1 MVFRYRWRRQEGDVM
16 RRIVVLAL
24 GVLLALTLVAPM
36 ASAQV
41 GQGAK
46 ASGKAAQLAAAW
58 WQWALADPVATS
70 PLVGDYAGGPQCDGQ
85 PLRDVPGKKW
95 FLAGSFD
102 GSAVERTCTMPVGTQ
117 LFFPVFN
124 FIWINTEPHETE
136 ELARE
141 EARKFIE
148 SVLADP
154 DLSITVTVDGKEVK
168 SKRIVRTDSPFF
180 ASQIPEDNV
189 FDCPQCEEPFDLPA
203 GSYEGVADG
212 LWAALPPLSKGEHT
226 IHVEVSAPNVRF
238 SQDFTYHLTVVNGK
252 RVP

>member
-1 MVFRYRWRRQEGDVM
+1 M

-24 GVLLALTLVAPM
+24 GVLLALASAAPL

-46 ASGKAAQLAAAW
+46 ASGKASELAADW
-58 WQWALADPVATS
+58 WQWALAEPVATN
-70 PLVGDYAGGPQCDGQ
+70 PLVGDYTDGPRCDGR
-85 PLRDVPGKKW
+85 PVSDVPGKKW

-124 FIWINTEPHETE
+124 AIWINTEPDETVE
-136 ELARE
+136 FARQQVNE
-141 EARKFIE
+141 FIN

-154 DLSITVTVDGKEVK
+154 DLSMVVTVDGKEVK
-168 SKRIVRTDSPFF
+168 SKRIVRAESPVF
-180 ASQIPEDNV
+180 SVSLPNDNLFGV
-189 FDCPQCEEPFDLPA
+189 PA
-203 GSYEGVADG
+203 GEYGPAVADG

-226 IHVEVSAPNVRF
+226 IHVEVSAPNVGF
-238 SQDFTYHLTVVNGK
+238 SQDATYHLTVVNGK

>member
-1 MVFRYRWRRQEGDVM
+1 M

-24 GVLLALTLVAPM
+24 GVLLALALAAPL

-46 ASGKAAQLAAAW
+46 ASGKASELAADW
-58 WQWALADPVATS
+58 WQWALSEPAATN
-70 PLVGDYAGGPQCDGQ
+70 PLVGDYTDGPQCDGR
-85 PLRDVPGKKW
+85 PVSDVPGKKW

-124 FIWINTEPHETE
+124 AIYIVEPGETVGFARQQVNEFIN
-136 ELARE
+136 
-141 EARKFIE
+141 

-154 DLSITVTVDGKEVK
+154 DLSMVVTVDGKEVK
-168 SKRIVRTDSPFF
+168 SKRIVRAESPVFRI
-180 ASQIPEDNV
+180 SLPDENV
-189 FDCPQCEEPFDLPA
+189 FGVPA
-203 GSYEGVADG
+203 DRYQNTPSVADG

-226 IHVEVSAPNVRF
+226 IHVEVSAPNVGF
-238 SQDFTYHLTVVNGK
+238 SQDATYHLTVVNGK

>member
-1 MVFRYRWRRQEGDVM
+1 M

-24 GVLLALTLVAPM
+24 GVLLALALAAPL

-46 ASGKAAQLAAAW
+46 ASGKASELAADW
-58 WQWALADPVATS
+58 WQWALAEEAETN
-70 PLVGDYAGGPQCDGQ
+70 PLVGDYTGGPQCDGR
-85 PLRDVPGKKW
+85 PVSDVPGKKW
-95 FLAGSFD
+95 FLAGTLD

-124 FIWINTEPHETE
+124 SIWIVDPGQTVVF
-136 ELARE
+136 ARQKVNE
-141 EARKFIE
+141 DIN
-148 SVLADP
+148 SLLSDP

-168 SKRIVRTDSPFF
+168 SKRIVRADSPLFS
-180 ASQIPEDNV
+180 ATVPENNL
-189 FDCPQCEEPFDLPA
+189 FSACCGLPA
-203 GSYEGVADG
+203 GDYDAVADG

-226 IHVEVSAPNVRF
+226 IHFEISAPSLGF
-238 SQDFTYHLTVVNGK
+238 SQDNTYYLTVVNGK

>member
-1 MVFRYRWRRQEGDVM
+1 M

-24 GVLLALTLVAPM
+24 GVLLALALAAPL

-46 ASGKAAQLAAAW
+46 ASGKASELAADW
-58 WQWALADPVATS
+58 WQWALAEPVATN
-70 PLVGDYAGGPQCDGQ
+70 PLVGDYTDGPQCDGR
-85 PLRDVPGKKW
+85 PVSDVPGKKW

-124 FIWINTEPHETE
+124 AIWILEPGETVKF
-136 ELARE
+136 ARQQVNE
-141 EARKFIE
+141 FIN

-154 DLSITVTVDGKEVK
+154 DLSMVVTVDGKEVK
-168 SKRIVRTDSPFF
+168 SKRIVRAESPVFRV
-180 ASQIPEDNV
+180 SLPDDNV
-189 FDCPQCEEPFDLPA
+189 FGAPADLYQNKR
-203 GSYEGVADG
+203 SVADG

-226 IHVEVSAPNVRF
+226 IHVEVSAPNVGF
-238 SQDFTYHLTVVNGK
+238 SQDATYHLTVVNGK

>member
-1 MVFRYRWRRQEGDVM
+1 M

-24 GVLLALTLVAPM
+24 GVLLALALSMPM
-36 ASAQV
+36 ALGQV

-46 ASGKAAQLAAAW
+46 SSGKAAQLAAAW
-58 WQWALADPVATS
+58 WQWALADPVATN
-70 PLVGDYAGGPQCDGQ
+70 PLVGDYTGGPQCDGR
-85 PLRDVPGKKW
+85 PLSDVPGKKW
-95 FLAGSFD
+95 FLAGSFG

-124 FIWINTEPHETE
+124 YIWINTEPDETE
-136 ELARE
+136 ALARQKANE
-141 EARKFIE
+141 YVE

-189 FDCPQCEEPFDLPA
+189 FDSPAFDLPA
-203 GSYEGVADG
+203 GEYEGVADG

-226 IHVEVSAPNVRF
+226 IHVEVSAPNVGS

>member
-1 MVFRYRWRRQEGDVM
+1 M

-24 GVLLALTLVAPM
+24 GVLLALALAAPL

-46 ASGKAAQLAAAW
+46 ASGKASELAADW
-58 WQWALADPVATS
+58 WQWALAEPVATN
-70 PLVGDYAGGPQCDGQ
+70 PLVGDYTDGPQCDGR
-85 PLRDVPGKKW
+85 PVSDVPGKKW

-102 GSAVERTCTMPVGTQ
+102 GSAVERTCTIPVGTQ

-124 FIWINTEPHETE
+124 AIWILEPGETVKF
-136 ELARE
+136 ARQQVNE
-141 EARKFIE
+141 FIN

-154 DLSITVTVDGKEVK
+154 DLSMVVTVDGKEVK
-168 SKRIVRTDSPFF
+168 SKRIVRAESPVFRV
-180 ASQIPEDNV
+180 SLPDDNV
-189 FDCPQCEEPFDLPA
+189 FGADADLYQNKR
-203 GSYEGVADG
+203 SVADG

-226 IHVEVSAPNVRF
+226 IHVEVSAPNVGF
-238 SQDFTYHLTVVNGK
+238 SQDATYHLTVVNGK

>member
-1 MVFRYRWRRQEGDVM
+1 M
-16 RRIVVLAL
+16 RRIVVLVL
-24 GVLLALTLVAPM
+24 SVLLALTLVAPM

-46 ASGKAAQLAAAW
+46 VSGKAAQLAAAW

-70 PLVGDYAGGPQCDGQ
+70 PLVGDYTGGPKCDGR
-85 PLRDVPGKKW
+85 PLSDVPGKKW

-117 LFFPVFN
+117 LFFPVLN
-124 FIWINTEPHETE
+124 AIWINTEPHETE
-136 ELARE
+136 ELARRE
-141 EARKFIE
+141 VRKYIE

-189 FDCPQCEEPFDLPA
+189 FDSPAFDLPA

-226 IHVEVSAPNVRF
+226 IHVEVSAPNVGF